1 MPHTALHQCSH
12 WLLRFAQRHAPPEVR
27 EWGDAMIGELEAVQ
41 GSWQRVAWS
50 AGATGVLLK
59 ESVRHSLFIRCS
71 AGSEPAPR
79 LFLPGGPMRKI
90 PLWLSVIAVLTFAA
104 LLLAPS
110 FRQALDVSVYC
121 WTSAYDQPGMSE
133 RQWHALAERAHR
145 EHDAEML
152 AFLAIQLPLR
162 PESRRVA
169 EEAVQLNPKLT
180 WVYFMLADR
189 MGSGPEADAWIH
201 RLEAWDPTNAT
212 PYLLAAG
219 QIASSRGEVYPSNMG
234 WLDSDPRWLEA
245 MESAFAAAKYDS
257 YLAAHLDLERAM
269 MRRRGSH
276 LPLQVLAGISSHPP
290 PQIYL
295 MRRYAGLL
303 LQQGQKQEAAG
314 RLRQAAQT
322 LWRVERFARAM
333 NLLSYWGIERANGAW
348 MQLEAIER
356 LQALAAKQGNREVGD
371 LLALQGEQL
380 RHQLQMRPATS
391 FDWLSVLSWNA
402 TVGQAASLA
411 LMICGAVLLAAGVL
425 GLIGFLRRATMTTGT
440 RRAIQAG
447 SALSAAGFVL
457 SSLALYLSYRPFA
470 EIFARFAESSGTADL
485 DSLWAF
491 WDLAEVPFTFR
502 DLYSPDFLKSYFLLG
517 VAGTILLVELVRIFG
532 TRLKPSTAS

>member
-1 MPHTALHQCSH
+1 MPHTALHRCSH
-12 WLLRFAQRHAPPEVR
+12 WLLRFAQRHSPPEVR
-27 EWGDAMIGELEAVQ
+27 EWGDAMIGELEAVE

-50 AGATGVLLK
+50 AGATGVLMK
-59 ESVRHSLFIRCS
+59 ETVRHSLFIRRS
-71 AGSEPAPR
+71 AGSEPAPK

-90 PLWLSVIAVLTFAA
+90 PLWFGVIAVLTFVA

-121 WTSAYDQPGMSE
+121 WASAYEPPGMSE
-133 RQWHALAERAHR
+133 RQWRALAERAHR

-152 AFLAIQLPLR
+152 AFLAIQPPLR

-180 WVYFMLADR
+180 WVYFVLANR
-189 MGSGPEADAWIH
+189 VGIGPEADAWIH
-201 RLEAWDPTNAT
+201 RLEAWDPANAA

-234 WLDSDPRWLEA
+234 WLDSDPRWLQA
-245 MESAFAAAKYDS
+245 MESAFAATKYDS

-269 MRRRGSH
+269 MHRRGSQ
-276 LPLQVLAGISSHPP
+276 LPMQILAATNSHPS
-290 PQIYL
+290 PQIYI
-295 MRRYAGLL
+295 MRRYAGRL
-303 LQQGQKQEAAG
+303 LQQGQEQEAAG
-314 RLRQAAQT
+314 KLQQAAQKYWT
-322 LWRVERFARAM
+322 VAKFGWML
-333 NLLSYWGIERANGAW
+333 NLLPYWGIERANGAW
-348 MQLEAIER
+348 MQHEAIER
-356 LQALAAKQGNREVGD
+356 LQALAAKQGNREVGE

-380 RHQLQMRPATS
+380 RNQLHPRDATS
-391 FDWLSVLSWNA
+391 HDWLSIWSWNA

-411 LMICGAVLLAAGVL
+411 LMICGVVLLAAGVL
-425 GLIGFLRRATMTTGT
+425 GLIGRLRQTATTTAM
-440 RRAIQAG
+440 RWAIQAG
-447 SALSAAGFVL
+447 GALAAAGFVL

-491 WDLAEVPFTFR
+491 WDLAEVPFTLR
-502 DLYSPDFLKSYFLLG
+502 DLFSPDFLKSYFLLG
-517 VAGTILLVELVRIFG
+517 VAGTILLVELARIFG
-532 TRLKPSTAS
+532 SRLKTSTAS